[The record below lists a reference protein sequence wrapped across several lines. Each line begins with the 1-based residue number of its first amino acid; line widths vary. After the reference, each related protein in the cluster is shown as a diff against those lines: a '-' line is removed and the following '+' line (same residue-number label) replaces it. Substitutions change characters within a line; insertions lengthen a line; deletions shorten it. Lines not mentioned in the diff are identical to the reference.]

1 MAETDWLRHTVRVGV
16 FEFRRSV
23 RAIWEDKAR
32 AFLMAAGLVFPS
44 LILVGFIYLFSDA
57 IRNAGVVSLPPIARG
72 TVALFWLFG
81 VFIAT
86 QRAVSARPRIDAEP
100 LMLTTVS
107 PRTVVGG
114 LVLAETLRVLAYLAL
129 PVLVLTGG
137 VVYLFGS
144 VISVLLLPLAAVLLG
159 LTAVLVGMV
168 LGYAVALLIATSPF
182 VARHKTILGGIAVLV
197 AMGGYLLMTLPQFGG
212 IGQESLAVLP
222 VGWFIDLAVI
232 GTPVQG
238 SMVRAAAVVG
248 GSLLVVVGG
257 TTLIEYEATRFWFT
271 DPVSGE
277 EGDETESERIA
288 SEPDGTRTALADAI
302 APAGI
307 PAGISQP
314 TRRVAQWSFLRT
326 RRDPRRLNFLLLPVV
341 MVGSGLISSGMQATS
356 PWTVFAPAAAVLLA
370 WMTGATFAINPLG
383 EEGAVLPVTLI
394 SVSGSNYVRG
404 LMLPGLLYG
413 LPLVALVTGGA
424 TIVGAFEL
432 PVALGLVGVGLLATI
447 VAVTTAPAVGVRFP
461 RFSAISIGQSRE
473 VIPPRLVTTALHFLG
488 VTTPATLLAVL
499 LLEPRLAQTLIAG
512 LVGFLP
518 AALLQLAS
526 GGESG
531 ILSDG
536 GTWFHSL
543 GTAIQSSG
551 LESFRLTV
559 AGLLILSAFV
569 VAGISYRVAV
579 RRFDNYT
586 PPM

>member
-1 MAETDWLRHTVRVGV
+1 MAETNWLRHTVRVGV

-144 VISVLLLPLAAVLLG
+144 VFSVLLIPLAAVLLG
-159 LTAVLVGMV
+159 LTAVLIGMV

-182 VARHKTILGGIAVLV
+182 VARHKTVLGGIAVLV

-257 TTLIEYEATRFWFT
+257 TALIEYEATRFWFT
-271 DPVSGE
+271 DPVSGD
-277 EGDETESERIA
+277 EGDETESGRIA
-288 SEPDGTRTALADAI
+288 SEPGGTRAALADAI

-314 TRRVAQWSFLRT
+314 TRRVAQWSLLRT

-356 PWTVFAPAAAVLLA
+356 PWTVFAPASAVLLA
-370 WMTGATFAINPLG
+370 WMAGATFAINPLG

-394 SVSGSNYVRG
+394 SISGSDYVRG

-424 TIVGAFEL
+424 AIVGAFEL
-432 PVALGLVGVGLLATI
+432 PVALGLVGVGFLATM
-447 VAVTTAPAVGVRFP
+447 VAITTAPAVGIWFP

-512 LVGFLP
+512 IVGFLP

-531 ILSDG
+531 MLSDVG
-536 GTWFHSL
+536 SWFHAL
-543 GTAIQSSG
+543 GTIIQSSG

-569 VAGISYRVAV
+569 VAGISYRVAI